1 MSTLHS
7 AAPRC
12 SAVQVLPKRASLD
25 GWLNGWLRAA
35 LALALTACGGGGA
48 VSGSGSTSSGGT
60 ATEGGRAI
68 KTADGKALNVRAHSQ
83 WAEGLKLF
91 KAYEPKSWND
101 AHCDEAA
108 AKFEAAASTQP
119 KFAEALYMEGLS
131 HDRCGRRDKAQSFYD
146 QALRANSKFCK
157 ARVVV
162 ALGHLSGGQ
171 ASQAER
177 EFAQSVQ
184 DDPQCTEGYVN
195 LAILQR
201 KRGIEGNKEAL
212 SNLRRALAIDAQYL
226 PAFNEMALLYL
237 SEAADNEKKL
247 DLAEVV
253 CSQAQKINAN
263 YAPIYNTWGLVDL
276 RRHKIIDAS
285 AKFQKASELDDKIF
299 EAHMNFARITI
310 GFRGYQDAK
319 AAYEHAL
326 SLQPNNFEA
335 QLGLGVALRGLQEN
349 AKAQEAYEKASK
361 LQPTRP
367 EPYYNLGVLYQDF
380 MNGTADEMKKAR
392 SYYEQ
397 FLSRTSG
404 DKRFASTVEEIQR
417 KCKIEGKR
425 KQGKNAC
432 VAGRLQ
438 NIQIYIDTMKQMGE
452 MEKMQKEQEKQAAEL
467 EAQEKAQQQKAAPA
481 AAPAPAPAA
490 PAAPAKPDAA
500 GAPAK

>member
-1 MSTLHS
+1 MYTLH
-7 AAPRC
+7 AAAQRRTVF
-12 SAVQVLPKRASLD
+12 AETL
-25 GWLNGWLRAA
+25 
-35 LALALTACGGGGA
+35 LALAGLTLAACGGGSA
-48 VSGSGSTSSGGT
+48 AAPEVGSSARTSGGT
-60 ATEGGRAI
+60 ADAGGKSAI
-68 KTADGKALNVRAHSQ
+68 KTAGGQSVSSRAHSQ
-83 WAEGLKLF
+83 WGEALKAF
-91 KAYEPKSWND
+91 KSYEPKSWDD
-101 AHCDEAA
+101 AHCNEVSG
-108 AKFEAAASTQP
+108 KFEAAASTQP
-119 KFAEALYMEGLS
+119 KFAEALYMAGLTQ
-131 HDRCGRRDKAQSFYD
+131 DRCGRRDKAVSFYE
-146 QALRANSKFCK
+146 QAVRANPKFCK
-157 ARVVV
+157 ARVAI
-162 ALGHLSGGQ
+162 ALTHVGGQ

-177 EFAQSVQ
+177 EFAESVQ

-201 KRGIEGNKEAL
+201 KRGLEGNREAL

-263 YAPIYNTWGLVDL
+263 YAPIFNTWGLVDL
-276 RRHKIIDAS
+276 RRGKIIDAS

-310 GFRGYQDAK
+310 GFRGYEDAK
-319 AAYEHAL
+319 SAYEHAL
-326 SLQPNNFEA
+326 TLQPNSFEA

-361 LQPTRP
+361 LQPNRP

-380 MNGTADEMKKAR
+380 QGGTADEMKKAK
-392 SYYEQ
+392 SYYEE
-397 FLSRTSG
+397 FLSRAGG
-404 DKRFASTVEEIQR
+404 DKRFATTIEEIQR

-438 NIQIYIDTMKQMGE
+438 NIQVYLDTMKQMQE
-452 MEKMQKEQEKQAAEL
+452 MEKMQKEQEKQAADL
-467 EAQEKAQQQKAAPA
+467 EAQEKAQQGGAA
-481 AAPAPAPAA
+481 
-490 PAAPAKPDAA
+490 K
-500 GAPAK
+500 

>member
-1 MSTLHS
+1 MAKVHS
-7 AAPRC
+7 APRRSSVRQAWSF
-12 SAVQVLPKRASLD
+12 SA
-25 GWLNGWLRAA
+25 AA
-35 LALALTACGGGGA
+35 LLLAACGGGSS
-48 VSGSGSTSSGGT
+48 SGGGSETGSSSPSSGGT
-60 ATEGGRAI
+60 ATEGGKAI
-68 KTADGKALNVRAHSQ
+68 KTAGGQSVSVRAHAQ
-83 WAEGLKLF
+83 WNDGLKLF
-91 KAYEPKSWND
+91 KSYEPKNWND
-101 AHCDEAA
+101 GHCDEVG
-108 AKFEAAASTQP
+108 AKFEGAASTQP
-119 KFAEALYMEGLS
+119 KFAEALYMAGLTQ
-131 HDRCGRRDKAQSFYD
+131 DRCGRRDKAQGFYS
-146 QALRANSKFCK
+146 QALGANPKFCK
-157 ARVVV
+157 ARVAI
-162 ALGHLSGGQ
+162 ALSHNATGQ
-171 ASQAER
+171 SQDAER

-263 YAPIYNTWGLVDL
+263 YAPIYNTWGLIDL
-276 RRHKIIDAS
+276 RRGKIIDAS

-310 GFRGYQDAK
+310 GFRGYEDART
-319 AAYEHAL
+319 AYEHAL
-326 SLQPNNFEA
+326 TLQPNSFEA

-349 AKAQEAYEKASK
+349 AKAQEAYEKANK
-361 LQPTRP
+361 LQPNRP
-367 EPYYNLGVLYQDF
+367 EPYFNLGVLYQDF
-380 MNGTADEMKKAR
+380 MNGTADEMKKAK

-397 FLSRTSG
+397 FLSHVGG
-404 DKRFASTVEEIQR
+404 DKRFSSTVEDIQR

-438 NIQIYIDTMKQMGE
+438 NIQIYIDTMKQMAE
-452 MEKMQKEQEKQAAEL
+452 MEKLQKQQEKQAADL
-467 EAQEKAQQQKAAPA
+467 EAQEKAEQQKAGAQKPA
-481 AAPAPAPAA
+481 DKPAEKPAGDV
-490 PAAPAKPDAA
+490 K
-500 GAPAK
+500 